1 MLYLK
6 VNVFISNVLYDKRN
20 TYVSIYDNK
29 FIPIANIKK
38 ILLQIIF
45 IQINLCKCLHS
56 TGELLPVSLSTC
68 TRSIQCCIMLLDIA
82 VAEKV
87 VSLGVVQNI
96 SDNAV

>member
-1 MLYLK
+1 MFLFQTFFTINATLKFLYMITNSYL
-6 VNVFISNVLYDKRN
+6 LQ
-20 TYVSIYDNK
+20 TL
-29 FIPIANIKK
+29 KK

-68 TRSIQCCIMLLDIA
+68 TRSIQCCIMLHDIA

-96 SDNAV
+96 SANAV

>member
-45 IQINLCKCLHS
+45 IQRNLCKCLHS
-56 TGELLPVSLSTC
+56 TGRLLPFSLSTC
-68 TRSIQCCIMLLDIA
+68 SRSIQCCIMLHNIA
-82 VAEKV
+82 VAEEV
-87 VSLGVVQNI
+87 VSLGVVQDI